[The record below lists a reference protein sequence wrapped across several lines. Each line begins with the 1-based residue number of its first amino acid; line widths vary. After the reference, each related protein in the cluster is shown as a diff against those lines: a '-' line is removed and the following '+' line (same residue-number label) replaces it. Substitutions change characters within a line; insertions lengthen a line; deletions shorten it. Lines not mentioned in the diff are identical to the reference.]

1 MILKAKTI
9 LVGSVTAAL
18 AVGSV
23 FIPTS
28 YAVTGNTTVN
38 VNVGSA
44 ISIST
49 SSPINLAIT
58 PSGGGSATSASDAV
72 SVSTNNTTG
81 YKLQLADA
89 DGANTLDGGG
99 GNKINPASGTFGSPA
114 VLGVN
119 TWGYRVD
126 GAGTFGAGPTV
137 AQNNTASLTGTWAKV
152 PLSGANDVLRTT
164 GSTANNDITTV
175 WYAANVDSTLPNGT
189 YTDIVTYTAT
199 TN

>member
-1 MILKAKTI
+1 MSLKAKTI
-9 LVGSVTAAL
+9 LVGSIAAAL

-49 SSPINLAIT
+49 SSNINLAIT
-58 PSGGGSATSASDAV
+58 PSGSGSATSASDAV

-89 DGANTLDGGG
+89 DGANTLDGSG
-99 GNKINPASGTFGSPA
+99 GNKINAATGTFAAPA
-114 VLGVN
+114 ALGVN

-126 GAGTFGAGPTV
+126 AVGTFGNGPTV

-152 PLSGANDVLRTT
+152 PLSGANDTLKTT
-164 GSTANNDITTV
+164 ASTANNDITTV
-175 WYAANVDSTLPNGT
+175 WYAANVNSTLPNGT